1 MGLLLIFLFG
11 AMAISFLCSLL
22 ESTLLST
29 PISYLSMKE
38 EEGDRNAILFS
49 KLKANTVGAAGVGQ
63 QAAELFGSQWFG
75 LVSALMT
82 ILILVFSEIIPKTI
96 GSYHWKSLTWLSRI
110 MKGLMVILYP
120 IVWLVEKLRKR
131 IAGDEPDTGIS
142 REEVSAMANMGEE
155 EGVIDNSENKVIQNI
170 MKLDDIKAYDVMTP
184 RVVAAIAPE
193 NMTLKQ
199 FYKQEELSHNSR
211 IPVYAD
217 SPEFI
222 TGYILRYDV
231 LENLAEDKF
240 DTRLRSIKRKIAAF
254 HEETSVSD
262 IWESLLKS
270 KDQIALIID
279 DYGCFQGIITL
290 EDIIETILGMEII
303 DENDTIT
310 DMQQYAKERW
320 LKRKNQYVTPGTYH
334 ETDRRHR
341 SRCRRLFLHR
351 RTQAAAAGFPCRCL
365 RGWSQT
371 PRQGRHHRRRTLQ
384 PHELFRRYPEPRRG
398 LSAGRPA
405 DEAAPEAVLPGRYL
419 ALVRVRRRS
428 ARPSGRPL
436 RLPAI
441 PGRHGYR
448 PSPSPSHGGCE
459 SDAAYADTYR
469 HARLDRASPC

>member
-22 ESTLLST
+22 ESVLLTT
-29 PISYLSMKE
+29 PISYISMKE
-38 EEGDRNAILFS
+38 EEGDRNAILFA
-49 KLKANTVGAAGVGQ
+49 KLKDNPDRPLTAILSLNTIANTVGAAGVGQ
-63 QAAELFGSQWFG
+63 EATLLFGSEWFG
-75 LVSALMT
+75 LVSAIMT
-82 ILILVFSEIIPKTI
+82 LLILIFSEIIPKTI
-96 GSYHWKSLTWLSRI
+96 GSYHWKRLTWLSRI
-110 MKGLMVILYP
+110 MKGLMLLMYP
-120 IVWLVEKLRKR
+120 VVWLVEKVRTP
-131 IAGDEPDTGIS
+131 IAGDEPDNSIS

-155 EGVIDNSENKVIQNI
+155 EGVLDNSENKVIQNI

-254 HEETSVSD
+254 HEETTVSD
-262 IWESLLKS
+262 IWESLLKT

-310 DMQQYAKERW
+310 DMQQYARERW
-320 LKRKNQYVTPGTYH
+320 LKRKNQYK
-334 ETDRRHR
+334 
-341 SRCRRLFLHR
+341 
-351 RTQAAAAGFPCRCL
+351 QI
-365 RGWSQT
+365 
-371 PRQGRHHRRRTLQ
+371 
-384 PHELFRRYPEPRRG
+384 
-398 LSAGRPA
+398 
-405 DEAAPEAVLPGRYL
+405 VLPDED
-419 ALVRVRRRS
+419 A
-428 ARPSGRPL
+428 
-436 RLPAI
+436 
-441 PGRHGYR
+441 
-448 PSPSPSHGGCE
+448 E
-459 SDAAYADTYR
+459 S
-469 HARLDRASPC
+469 